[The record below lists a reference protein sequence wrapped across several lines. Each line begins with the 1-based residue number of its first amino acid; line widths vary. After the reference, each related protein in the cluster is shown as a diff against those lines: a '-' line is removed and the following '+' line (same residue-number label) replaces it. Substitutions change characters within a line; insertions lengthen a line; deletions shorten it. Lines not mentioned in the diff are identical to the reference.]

1 VAKKLARKSTAKRT
15 TKRAG
20 RSPCV
25 LPTNAPPVGRKA
37 GESDQS
43 VIPKADI
50 KKIQELLKLKTAK
63 GVKLGL
69 SLLESLSATTADYQA
84 VFTEPVI
91 RAITWDAQAV
101 LATAK
106 HLLPHLDTCT
116 RFIGTIAEWFCKATE
131 PQRLRLLHELFRQ
144 PFCYDAWHADPAK
157 HRLDLDMSDGTV
169 LWDVLHRELLAA
181 QRVKTQ
187 YRDSESPCKAF
198 VVHSLN
204 GIHLAGYYYD
214 RDEGRPGNLPNHV
227 VQACN
232 DWRSVDQLDWVEV
245 AWAVSFENM
254 IGMLLHET
262 TSIWDAHDWGCGR
275 WDKDPHVIIVMLWS
289 WFTAECLNGK
299 EIARLDEWHCREST
313 PIQKR
318 KTLFRWTDKG
328 ERAVAS
334 YAASLLRQRKF
345 RKPRC
350 VGNDVAWPGSP
361 YLPWQNSGS
370 WGNEFEARFRRGK
383 KEYASY
389 ATLSDEHK
397 YLACY
402 AAMAVR
408 DAAQRIKPLT
418 EGEPVIEGLAN
429 HTLICLALH
438 PATPQSLVQMLAH
451 DAYEPV
457 ASAATAGR
465 GAKSDQL
472 SPADKM
478 KDIVDYVVRGTGGRA
493 RTDKVS
499 DDTSAIAKRLSRYW
513 SHWKQEDSDDVDAVN
528 TEEPRTNENRMRAVA
543 MGVAVA
549 RGWIVPTKEGIS
561 LMRTSVADLDAPPS
575 NLSNDDDDND

>member
-1 VAKKLARKSTAKRT
+1 MPAKM
-15 TKRAG
+15 
-20 RSPCV
+20 
-25 LPTNAPPVGRKA
+25 PPIGRKI
-37 GESDQS
+37 GESHQS
-43 VIPKADI
+43 AISKAEV
-50 KKIQELLKLKTAK
+50 KKIQGLLKSKTTS
-63 GVKLGL
+63 GVMLGV
-69 SLLESLSATTADYQA
+69 SLLESLRATTADYES
-84 VFTEPVI
+84 VFTDTVI
-91 RAITWDAQAV
+91 RAITWDSQAV

-106 HLLPHLDTCT
+106 HLLPHVDTCT
-116 RFIGTIAEWFCKATE
+116 RFIGTIAEWFCKTTE
-131 PQRLRLLHELFRQ
+131 IQRQRFLNDLFQQ
-144 PFCYDAWHADPAK
+144 PFCSIQYTVAQG
-157 HRLDLDMSDGTV
+157 HRLVPDIVDGTV

-204 GIHLAGYYYD
+204 GIHLAGYYHD
-214 RDEGRPGNLPNHV
+214 RGEGRPGNLPNHV
-227 VQACN
+227 VQACD

-254 IGMLLHET
+254 IGTLLHET

-289 WFTAECLNGK
+289 WFTAECLNVK
-299 EIARLDEWHCREST
+299 EIARLDEWHWGEST
-313 PIQKR
+313 PIQRR

-334 YAASLLRQRKF
+334 YAALLLRQRKF
-345 RKPRC
+345 SKPGC
-350 VGNDVAWPGSP
+350 VGDDWAWPSSP
-361 YLPWQNSGS
+361 YLPWQDPGN
-370 WGNEFEARFRRGK
+370 WENEFEARFRRGK

-389 ATLSDEHK
+389 AKLSDEHK

-465 GAKSDQL
+465 GAKSEQL

-513 SHWKQEDSDDVDAVN
+513 SHWKQENADVKAVN
-528 TEEPRTNENRMRAVA
+528 TEKPRTNENRMRAVA

-549 RGWIVPTKEGIS
+549 RGWIVPTKEGAS
-561 LMRTSVADLDAPPS
+561 LMHKSVAELDAPPS
-575 NLSNDDDDND
+575 DTSNDDDDDD

>member
-1 VAKKLARKSTAKRT
+1 VANNTAKKSNSKRT
-15 TKRAG
+15 TEKAG

-43 VIPKADI
+43 VIPKADV
-50 KKIQELLKLKTAK
+50 KKIQGLLKSKTTN

-69 SLLESLSATTADYQA
+69 SLLESLRATTADYES
-84 VFTEPVI
+84 VFTEQVI

-101 LATAK
+101 LETAT

-116 RFIGTIAEWFCKATE
+116 RFIGTIAEWFCKTTE
-131 PQRLRLLHELFRQ
+131 IQRQRFLNDLFQQ
-144 PFCYDAWHADPAK
+144 PFCSIEYTVAK
-157 HRLDLDMSDGTV
+157 GHRLVPDIVDGTV

-187 YRDSESPCKAF
+187 YRDSESECKAF

-204 GIHLAGYYYD
+204 GIHLAGYYHD
-214 RDEGRPGNLPNHV
+214 RGEGRPGNLPNHV
-227 VQACN
+227 VQAC
-232 DWRSVDQLDWVEV
+232 DDCRSVDQLDWVEV
-245 AWAVSFENM
+245 AWAVTFENM
-254 IGMLLHET
+254 IEMLLFET

-289 WFTAECLNGK
+289 WFTGECLNGK
-299 EIARLDEWHCREST
+299 ETARLDKWVCEST
-313 PIQKR
+313 PIKKR
-318 KTLFRWTDKG
+318 RILFRWTEKG

-334 YAASLLRQRKF
+334 YTASLLRQRKF
-345 RKPRC
+345 SRPGC
-350 VGNDVAWPGSP
+350 VGNDVAWPDSP
-361 YLPWQNSGS
+361 YLPWQNFGN

-383 KEYASY
+383 KKYVSY
-389 ATLSDEHK
+389 ATLSDERK

-408 DAAQRIKPLT
+408 DAAKRIKPLT
-418 EGEPVIEGLAN
+418 EGGSVIEGLAN

-478 KDIVDYVVRGTGGRA
+478 KDIVDYVVRGTGGRT

-513 SHWKQEDSDDVDAVN
+513 SHWKQEDSLFDVEAVN
-528 TEEPRTNENRMRAVA
+528 TEKPRTNENRMRAVA
-543 MGVAVA
+543 MGVAAA

-575 NLSNDDDDND
+575 DTSNDDDDDD